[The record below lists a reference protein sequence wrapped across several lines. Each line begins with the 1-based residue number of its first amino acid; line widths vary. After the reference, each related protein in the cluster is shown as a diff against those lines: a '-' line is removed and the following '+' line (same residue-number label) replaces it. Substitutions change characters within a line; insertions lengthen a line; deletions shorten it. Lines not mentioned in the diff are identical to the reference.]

1 MTTTTGETATLRSP
15 GTDAGAGRRALIG
28 LAAGAFVVA
37 AGMLVPVLSG
47 VDVKAGGAAPLL
59 GDWMVRFWW
68 TSPVAVLVA
77 VLTGWAGLPAY
88 LDRLPWRRLLMLSW
102 VASVVWMVSL
112 ALVDG
117 PVGMGKILNHG
128 TEYLESARMIDDVGE
143 MLRTYV
149 SRIPLDAPGHWAV
162 HLAGHPPGAVLMF
175 IGLDRIG
182 LGAWQ
187 VVGVIIVAIGATVPA
202 AVALTLDR
210 LGARDRARAA
220 LPFLVIGPAA
230 LLMAVS
236 ADAVFTAIGA
246 WGAASLAGACAARRP
261 VVRWGLAVLSGLLFG
276 WCVMVSYGL
285 LLIGALALAVLVA
298 SRGSARER
306 AAICAVAVVAA
317 LAVVLAFAAFGFA
330 WWEAF
335 PILRERYS
343 AGIAQLRPGWYWVF
357 GNIGAL
363 VLIAGPMLPAALAA
377 GWPRLRD
384 VRGWAVDPVPSL
396 VVAGVVMVGVAN
408 FSLMS
413 KAEVERIWL
422 PFMPWLLLS
431 VLWLPPRWQRWA
443 LLAQAVTALLIE
455 HFIRLVW

>member
-15 GTDAGAGRRALIG
+15 GADAGAGRRALIG
-28 LAAGAFVVA
+28 LTAGALVVA
-37 AGMLVPVLSG
+37 AAMLVPVLAG
-47 VDVKAGGAAPLL
+47 VDVKVGSAEPLL
-59 GDWMVRFWW
+59 GDWMVRVWW
-68 TSPVAVLVA
+68 TSPVAVVVA
-77 VLTGWAGLPAY
+77 ALTAWRGLPAF
-88 LDRLPWRRLLMLSW
+88 LDRLTWPRLLMLSW

-117 PVGMGKILNHG
+117 PAGMGKVLNHG

-143 MLRTYV
+143 MLRTYI

-246 WGAASLAGACAARRP
+246 WGAASVAGACAARRP
-261 VVRWGLAVLSGLLFG
+261 VVRWGLAVLGGLLLG

-285 LLIGALALAVLVA
+285 LLLGALALAVLVA
-298 SRGSARER
+298 ARGSVRER
-306 AAICAVAVVAA
+306 AAVCAVAVVAA

-335 PILRERYS
+335 PVLRERYS
-343 AGIAQLRPGWYWVF
+343 VGIARLRPGWYWLF

-384 VRGWAVDPVPSL
+384 VRRWASDPILTL

-408 FSLMS
+408 FSMMS

-422 PFMPWLLLS
+422 PFVPWLTLS

-455 HFIRLVW
+455 HLIHLFW